1 MVRISERYERRA
13 LKATHSVFA
22 LSEYTQATVQSI
34 TGPGKVVLA
43 PCGVDTD
50 LFRPAEKPD
59 GSYIVCVARF
69 SDPRKNLALLLH
81 AYAMVQKRVAAA
93 PDLYLIGDPPSEEA
107 RLHLQSL
114 GLAHKVKLI
123 GPKQG
128 EELAELYRK
137 AFFFVLTSNEEGLG
151 IVILEAM
158 ASGLP
163 VVSTACGGPATAVV
177 EAETGF
183 LTPIGDASAMA
194 DAMETLLR
202 DPALCARMAK
212 AGRRIAEERFSLA
225 AAGKVFLDR
234 YDDLLNGRESEL
246 QCQESME
253 DSFSVMPA
261 ALR

>member
-22 LSEYTQATVQSI
+22 LSEYTRAAVQSI
-34 TGPGKVVLA
+34 ASGKVVVA

-69 SDPRKNLALLLH
+69 SDPRKNVRLLLD
-81 AYAMVQKRVAAA
+81 AYAMLQKRVAAA

-107 RLHLQSL
+107 RLQLRSL
-114 GLAHKVKLI
+114 GLAEKVRLI
-123 GPKQG
+123 GPKRG
-128 EELAELYRK
+128 EELAELYRN
-137 AFFFVLTSNEEGLG
+137 ALFFVLTSNEEGLG

-163 VVSTACGGPATAVV
+163 VVSTMCGGPATAIV
-177 EAETGF
+177 EGETGF
-183 LTPIGDASAMA
+183 LTPVGDAQALA
-194 DAMETLLR
+194 DAMEILLR
-202 DPALCARMAK
+202 DPVLFAYMGK
-212 AGRRIAEERFSLA
+212 EGRRIAEKRFSLA

-234 YDDLLNGRESEL
+234 YDDLLNGRENEL
-246 QCQESME
+246 QCQESVE

-261 ALR
+261 GLR